1 MRILK
6 IRFKNLNSL
15 AGEWTI
21 DLTHPAFAADGLFAI
36 TGPTGAGKTTLLDA
50 VCLALYGRTPRLS
63 KVNKGWNEIMSR
75 QTGEC
80 FAEVTFETQAGRY
93 RCHWSQRRAHKKPE
107 GELQSPRHEIAHADS
122 GRIVETRTRGVA
134 EQIEAATGM
143 DFDRFTRSMLLA
155 QGGFAAFLQA
165 SPDERAPILEQ
176 ITGTHIYSRISMR
189 VHERRSWERKNLE
202 LLLSELAGMQ
212 LLSPEEELQLDASL
226 TRKIQQD
233 TEWAAQIEE
242 KNRAIGWLEGMAR
255 LEQELKSLALQKE
268 DWQKRQEAFAPEREQ
283 LQRGLKA
290 LELAGGHASLESARR
305 EQETDRQSHRQCLE
319 QLPQREAEVK
329 TAEAAVKQ
337 AVEEL
342 EAKKTEQKEGL
353 PILRKTRELDLQ
365 IREKE
370 TLVQET
376 ASGINELEKS
386 LASLDSEH
394 RENGAH
400 LGNQTGALGEL
411 LKIIGETRGD
421 EHLVEH
427 LAGIRERGEALK
439 RLDGLHS
446 AKAAER
452 YAAERRQ
459 AESLRLWQEQA
470 ENLESRQRELEN
482 SQQALIRKRNEFDR
496 LLEGRELADL
506 RQSLSSLGERKSRLD
521 QAVETS
527 HSLTEMQNLLAGLE
541 QRESDL
547 LAEQTALTGRI
558 ESQSARCA
566 SLERETGLLETQF
579 LLLKKI
585 QGFEEARHQLR
596 DGEPC
601 PLCGALEHPFAEG
614 NLPMA
619 DETAKTLQQARAEAK
634 SANDQLSGLKITLAE
649 VNKDLEQIARS
660 REEYEGKAVAMAA
673 GLDRM
678 GSELSLDGNG
688 QDLSERLRQLHD
700 ETVAKL
706 TREAE
711 IVQAAEA
718 VEKQMAGLRESMDG
732 IRETVAAALR
742 EAQAAAH
749 NKDASGQLLERLIG
763 EAQDIEI
770 EKIRLLSD
778 FKLEISGYSVDFR
791 AIDPVLAEL
800 TARRENWLQR
810 QRQKSDL
817 ERAIT
822 ELELRTRHQ
831 AEQIQSSRNEL
842 EKRRS
847 VFKNL
852 RGDQERLIGMRRE
865 LFGEL
870 DPDEEEARLA
880 EGIETAEKAL
890 DALRE
895 AWHRSSR
902 ELNNLKARMEEL
914 VRSMAARAGQVQND
928 EAVFQSRLQ
937 WLGFADEQDFAAASL
952 PENERKALQQQAEA
966 LDKEQTGLIT
976 RERDKAFLLE
986 QEKRKEI
993 TQQSLGELAE
1003 ALSALVAGQK
1013 ALQQEIGGIR
1023 QKLRDNEDLKQKYR
1037 ERAEAVEAQ
1046 KRECSRWDLL
1056 HELIGSADG
1065 KKYRNFAQGLTF
1077 DLMVGHANRQL
1088 RKMTDRYLLIR
1099 DTAQPLELNVVDNYQ
1114 AGEIRSTKNLS
1125 GGESFIVSLALALG
1139 LSQMASQNVR
1149 VDSLFLDEGFG
1160 TLDEETLETAL
1171 ETLAGL
1177 QQDGKLIG
1185 IISHV
1190 PALKERI
1197 GTQIQVIPATGG
1209 RSLLRGPG
1217 CRKDSGPDPA
1227 P

>member
-1 MRILK
+1 MRILQ

-93 RCHWSQRRAHKKPE
+93 RCHWSQRRAHKKPD

-122 GRIVETRTRGVA
+122 GQIVETKARGVA

-165 SPDERAPILEQ
+165 SADERAPILEQ

-189 VHERRSWERKNLE
+189 VHERRSWERKKLE
-202 LLLSELAGMQ
+202 SLLSELAGMQ
-212 LLSPEEELQLDASL
+212 LLSPEEEEQLNAAL

-233 TEWAAQIEE
+233 TEWAAQVAE
-242 KNRAIGWLEGMAR
+242 KNRAVGWLEGMSR
-255 LEQELKSLALQKE
+255 LEQELKSIALQKE
-268 DWQKRQEAFAPEREQ
+268 DWQKRQEAFAPEREKLEQ
-283 LQRGLKA
+283 GLKA
-290 LELAGGHASLESARR
+290 MELAGVHAALESVRR
-305 EQETDRQSHRQCLE
+305 EQETDRQNHRQCLE
-319 QLPQREAEVK
+319 QLPQRETEVQ
-329 TAEAAVKQ
+329 TAETAVHQ

-342 EAKKTEQKEGL
+342 EAKKSGQKKTL

-370 TLVQET
+370 KLIQKVAAEI
-376 ASGINELEKS
+376 ADLEKS
-386 LASLDSEH
+386 LASIDSEH
-394 RENGAH
+394 RQNGAH
-400 LGNQTGALGEL
+400 LRNQTQALDDL
-411 LKIIGETRGD
+411 LKAIGETGGD
-421 EHLVEH
+421 ERLVEH

-439 RLDGLHS
+439 KHDGLHS
-446 AKAAER
+446 AKVAELKAAER
-452 YAAERRQ
+452 QQ
-459 AESLRLWQEQA
+459 AESLRLWQERMEYL
-470 ENLESRQRELEN
+470 ENRQREL
-482 SQQALIRKRNEFDR
+482 QIRQDALNQKRNELNS
-496 LLEGRELADL
+496 LLEGRELADW
-506 RQSLSSLGERKSRLD
+506 RQSRSSLGERKSRLD

-527 HSLTEMQNLLAGLE
+527 HSLSETKNALAGLE
-541 QRESDL
+541 KRTDDL
-547 LAEQTALTGRI
+547 LAEQTALAERI
-558 ESQSARCA
+558 ESQFARCA

-579 LLLKKI
+579 ILLKKI

-614 NLPMA
+614 NLPLA
-619 DETAKTLQQARAEAK
+619 DETAKTLRQARADVK
-634 SANDQLSGLKITLAE
+634 SANDQLNDSKIALAE
-649 VNKDLEQIARS
+649 ANKDLAQITRS
-660 REEYEGKAVAMAA
+660 REEYGGKGAA
-673 GLDRM
+673 LAAELDRLY
-678 GSELSLDGNG
+678 SELSLDGNG
-688 QDLSERLRQLHD
+688 RDLSERLRQLQD
-700 ETVAKL
+700 ETVTKL
-706 TREAE
+706 AQEAG

-718 VEKQMAGLRESMDG
+718 LEKEMAGLRESLDG
-732 IRETVAAALR
+732 IKETAAEASRET
-742 EAQAAAH
+742 QAAVH
-749 NKDASGQLLERLIG
+749 NKDASVQLLERLTR
-763 EAQDIEI
+763 EAQDIES
-770 EKIRLLSD
+770 EKLRLLSG
-778 FKLEISGYSVDFR
+778 LTQEIAGYGVEFG

-800 TARRENWLQR
+800 TTRREGWLQR
-810 QRQKSDL
+810 QQARSDL
-817 ERAIT
+817 ERAIA

-831 AEQIQSSRNEL
+831 AEQIQACGNDL
-842 EKRRS
+842 EKQRAIE
-847 VFKNL
+847 KNL
-852 RGDQERLIGMRRE
+852 LGEQETLTGTRRE
-865 LFGEL
+865 LFGDL

-880 EGIETAEKAL
+880 ERIETAEKAL
-890 DALRE
+890 DTLRE
-895 AWHRSSR
+895 SWHRSSR
-902 ELNNLKARMEEL
+902 ELNNLNARMEGL
-914 VRSMAARAGQVQND
+914 VRSMAARAGQLQND

-937 WLGFADEQDFAAASL
+937 GLGFADEQGFSAANL
-952 PENERKALQQQAEA
+952 QEHERKALQQQAEA

-976 RERDKAFLLE
+976 RERDKAVQLE

-993 TQQSLGELAE
+993 TQQGLGELAE
-1003 ALSALVAGQK
+1003 ELSARVAEQK
-1013 ALQQEIGGIR
+1013 ALQQEIGGLR
-1023 QKLRDNEDLKQKYR
+1023 QKLKDNEELKQKHR

-1099 DTAQPLELNVVDNYQ
+1099 DAAQPLELNVVDNYQ

-1139 LSQMASQNVR
+1139 LSQMASKNVR

-1160 TLDEETLETAL
+1160 TLDEEALETAL

-1177 QQDGKLIG
+1177 RQDGKLIG

-1209 RSLLRGPG
+1209 RSMLCGPG
-1217 CRKDSGPDPA
+1217 CRKGSGPDPA